1 MAATWKIL
9 TAKRT
14 TSTGGKSDVI
24 TSVTWS
30 CMDTETVG
38 GVDHWGSHFGT
49 TQLGALD
56 TDNFK
61 AFASI
66 TEANIITWVKAVL
79 DATTIKDYGETP
91 EGDSVKELDWIVD
104 SIAAQ
109 ITASKATPV
118 TKTGLPF

>member
-1 MAATWKIL
+1 VAATWKII
-9 TAKRT
+9 TARRT

-24 TSVTWS
+24 TNASWS
-30 CMDTETVG
+30 CMDMETVS
-38 GVDHWGSHFGT
+38 GVDHWGSHFGI

-56 TDNFK
+56 TDNFT

-79 DATTIKDYGETP
+79 DGTTIKDVDGN
-91 EGDSVKELDWIVD
+91 SVKELDWIVD